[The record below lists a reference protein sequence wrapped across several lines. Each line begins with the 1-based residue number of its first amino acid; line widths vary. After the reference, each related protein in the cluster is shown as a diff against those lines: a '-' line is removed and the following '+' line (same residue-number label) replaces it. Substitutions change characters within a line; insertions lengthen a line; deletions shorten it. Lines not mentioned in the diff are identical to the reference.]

1 MPDLGMLRVAP
12 SVLAALYQA
21 GFQTTQDLHG
31 VNARELS
38 NVAKIV
44 LHEAASVINAVKGN
58 NRTTIGITA
67 LEVFQKAQAQI
78 PIQTFIPDLDTILG
92 GGISIGEIT
101 EICCIPLHPPL
112 IHGISLL
119 GGVPGVGKTQLSV
132 HLALCAQY
140 SDATAR
146 DLFETIYI
154 DTEGSFLASRAKTM
168 ADSMAKE
175 FAPLSPQGRTVTKED
190 LLRGITYYRVYDY
203 QEQHDVL
210 LSLSRHLASQPRV
223 RLVIVDSIAFH
234 CRHAFD
240 DNQGRARALHNMT
253 VLLRKLLHDFPIA
266 IVLINHVT
274 TSLLDGAES
283 SIVPALGEAWSHSI
297 STRLLLSWEHE
308 IRAVQVVKSV
318 SEAPL
323 KADFQ
328 VTEQG
333 VRAFSRKR
341 SRSDGDDSPT
351 C

>member
-67 LEVFQKAQAQI
+67 LEVFQKAQAQK

-101 EICCIPLHPPL
+101 EIC
-112 IHGISLL
+112 
-119 GGVPGVGKTQLSV
+119 GVPGVGKTQLSV

-328 VTEQG
+328 GG
-333 VRAFSRKR
+333 V
-341 SRSDGDDSPT
+341 SPWHSVFFILDVSK
-351 C
+351 